1 MLVQLPEEQTQEIQ
15 QMIATLIKNEIHH
28 FKEDIGADST
38 FLNKKQT
45 YIYLGI
51 SNNTL
56 DIGIAMG
63 LPYIRIGKS
72 ISFNKKS
79 INQWMTRLEIS
90 A

>member
-45 YIYLGI
+45 YNYLGI
-51 SNNTL
+51 LHAFWKMAT
-56 DIGIAMG
+56 
-63 LPYIRIGKS
+63 
-72 ISFNKKS
+72 
-79 INQWMTRLEIS
+79 
-90 A
+90 

>member
-1 MLVQLPEEQTQEIQ
+1 MLVQLPEEKTQEMQ
-15 QMIATLIKNEIHH
+15 QLMATII
-28 FKEDIGADST
+28 
-38 FLNKKQT
+38 
-45 YIYLGI
+45 
-51 SNNTL
+51 

-72 ISFNKKS
+72 IRFNKKS